1 MGTQEAMDA
10 KRAVRK
16 RKRNTLSAVSD
27 LLTVVDSVMDH
38 CPWTKQTSPD
48 QMVKHTA
55 SELREI
61 ADELAAGKERAVQL
75 QEELGDLFFDAFLLA
90 AQCRREY
97 GIDVGAAAHAAA
109 AKVKRRCPHVFG
121 DEVATTAAEAAAIW
135 QRVKREEHRVPAA
148 HQ

>member
-1 MGTQEAMDA
+1 M
-10 KRAVRK
+10 RK
-16 RKRNTLSAVSD
+16 RKRKTLSAVSD
-27 LLTVVDSVMDH
+27 LLTVVESVMDS
-38 CPWTKQTSPD
+38 CPWTQKTSPE

-61 ADELAAGKERAVQL
+61 ADELHAGKERAAQL

-97 GIDVGAAAHAAA
+97 GIDVGAAAQAAA

-135 QRVKREEHRVPAA
+135 QRVKREEKRIAA
-148 HQ
+148 ANQ